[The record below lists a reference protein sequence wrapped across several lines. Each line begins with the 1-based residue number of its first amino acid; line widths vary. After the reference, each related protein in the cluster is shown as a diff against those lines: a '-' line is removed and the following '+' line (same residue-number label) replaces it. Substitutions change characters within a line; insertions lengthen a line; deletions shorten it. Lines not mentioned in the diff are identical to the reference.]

1 MNEIIFLVEE
11 SDEGG
16 YIAKALGES
25 IVTDADTIAELK
37 VNVKE
42 AIQCHFEENTP
53 QIIRFHY
60 VKEEVFAL

>member
-16 YIAKALGES
+16 FIAKALGQAIFTE
-25 IVTDADTIAELK
+25 AETIAELK
-37 VNVKE
+37 VNVRD
-42 AIQCHFEENTP
+42 AIQCHFDENIP